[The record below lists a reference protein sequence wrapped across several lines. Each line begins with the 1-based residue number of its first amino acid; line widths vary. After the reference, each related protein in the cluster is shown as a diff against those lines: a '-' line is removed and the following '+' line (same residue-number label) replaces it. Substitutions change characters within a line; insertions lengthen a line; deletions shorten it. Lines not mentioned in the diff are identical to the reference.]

1 MTLLTKGLGA
11 VAKNF
16 IQRIKKT
23 PNKVFADPSFNVSGK
38 TQKRKG
44 DCLSTVS
51 APNYEIIKRDGL
63 ETSLLEVSMGPHHPS
78 THGVFRLRVTFD
90 GEEILEV
97 EPIFGYLHR
106 GTEKL
111 AEERNYTQIVTLTDR
126 LDYVSS
132 MINNQA
138 YCLAVEELL
147 GVEVPQ
153 RAKYLRT
160 LTAELQRVASHLM
173 GIGFFLQDLGT
184 LGTPLMYGF
193 RSREKILDLFEMLCG
208 ARITLS
214 YMRPGGVFFDAPD
227 DFWPALDQFLEDF
240 DIEFEELERLI
251 LENEIVMVRTRGVSV
266 LPLDLAINAS
276 VSGPTLR
283 ASGSDWD
290 WRKKAPYDAYDRM
303 DFEVPTATGG
313 DNYDRF
319 WVRMQEIRQSIRIVR
334 QCVEQIEPG
343 ATRAEVPL
351 ILRPKPG
358 TESYGR
364 VEASKGELAFYV
376 VSDGGISPYR
386 MKVRSPSLIN
396 LTVTEHLLVGWK
408 LSDMIVTLGSL
419 DINMGEVDR

>member
-1 MTLLTKGLGA
+1 MPIHTEPMT
-11 VAKNF
+11 VN
-16 IQRIKKT
+16 I
-23 PNKVFADPSFNVSGK
+23 
-38 TQKRKG
+38 
-44 DCLSTVS
+44 
-51 APNYEIIKRDGL
+51 
-63 ETSLLEVSMGPHHPS
+63 GPQHPS

-132 MINNQA
+132 MINTEA

>member
-1 MTLLTKGLGA
+1 MPIHTEPMT
-11 VAKNF
+11 VN
-16 IQRIKKT
+16 I
-23 PNKVFADPSFNVSGK
+23 
-38 TQKRKG
+38 
-44 DCLSTVS
+44 
-51 APNYEIIKRDGL
+51 
-63 ETSLLEVSMGPHHPS
+63 GPQHPS

-364 VEASKGELAFYV
+364 VEASKGCLLYT
-376 VSDGGISPYR
+376 SDAAD
-386 MKVRSPSLIN
+386 
-396 LTVTEHLLVGWK
+396 E
-408 LSDMIVTLGSL
+408 
-419 DINMGEVDR
+419 

>member
-1 MTLLTKGLGA
+1 MPIHTEPMT
-11 VAKNF
+11 VN
-16 IQRIKKT
+16 I
-23 PNKVFADPSFNVSGK
+23 
-38 TQKRKG
+38 
-44 DCLSTVS
+44 
-51 APNYEIIKRDGL
+51 
-63 ETSLLEVSMGPHHPS
+63 GPQHPS

-227 DFWPALDQFLEDF
+227 DFWLALDQFLEDF

-276 VSGPTLR
+276 VSGQTLR

>member
-1 MTLLTKGLGA
+1 MPIHTEPMT
-11 VAKNF
+11 VN
-16 IQRIKKT
+16 I
-23 PNKVFADPSFNVSGK
+23 
-38 TQKRKG
+38 
-44 DCLSTVS
+44 
-51 APNYEIIKRDGL
+51 
-63 ETSLLEVSMGPHHPS
+63 GPQHPS

-276 VSGPTLR
+276 VSGPSLR

>member
-1 MTLLTKGLGA
+1 MPIHTEPMT
-11 VAKNF
+11 VN
-16 IQRIKKT
+16 I
-23 PNKVFADPSFNVSGK
+23 
-38 TQKRKG
+38 
-44 DCLSTVS
+44 
-51 APNYEIIKRDGL
+51 
-63 ETSLLEVSMGPHHPS
+63 GPQHPS

>member
-1 MTLLTKGLGA
+1 MPIHTEPMT
-11 VAKNF
+11 VN
-16 IQRIKKT
+16 I
-23 PNKVFADPSFNVSGK
+23 
-38 TQKRKG
+38 
-44 DCLSTVS
+44 
-51 APNYEIIKRDGL
+51 
-63 ETSLLEVSMGPHHPS
+63 GPQHPS

-111 AEERNYTQIVTLTDR
+111 AEERIYTQIVTLTDR

>member
-1 MTLLTKGLGA
+1 MPIHTEPMT
-11 VAKNF
+11 VN
-16 IQRIKKT
+16 I
-23 PNKVFADPSFNVSGK
+23 
-38 TQKRKG
+38 
-44 DCLSTVS
+44 
-51 APNYEIIKRDGL
+51 
-63 ETSLLEVSMGPHHPS
+63 GPQHPS

-240 DIEFEELERLI
+240 DIEFEELERVI

-319 WVRMQEIRQSIRIVR
+319 WVRMQEIRQRIRIVR

>member
-1 MTLLTKGLGA
+1 MPIHTEPMT
-11 VAKNF
+11 VN
-16 IQRIKKT
+16 I
-23 PNKVFADPSFNVSGK
+23 
-38 TQKRKG
+38 
-44 DCLSTVS
+44 
-51 APNYEIIKRDGL
+51 
-63 ETSLLEVSMGPHHPS
+63 GPQHPS

-227 DFWPALDQFLEDF
+227 DFWPALGQFLEDF

>member
-1 MTLLTKGLGA
+1 MPIHTEPMT
-11 VAKNF
+11 VN
-16 IQRIKKT
+16 I
-23 PNKVFADPSFNVSGK
+23 
-38 TQKRKG
+38 
-44 DCLSTVS
+44 
-51 APNYEIIKRDGL
+51 
-63 ETSLLEVSMGPHHPS
+63 GPQHPS

-251 LENEIVMVRTRGVSV
+251 LENKIVMVRTRGVSV

>member
-1 MTLLTKGLGA
+1 MT
-11 VAKNF
+11 VN
-16 IQRIKKT
+16 I
-23 PNKVFADPSFNVSGK
+23 
-38 TQKRKG
+38 
-44 DCLSTVS
+44 
-51 APNYEIIKRDGL
+51 
-63 ETSLLEVSMGPHHPS
+63 GPQHPS